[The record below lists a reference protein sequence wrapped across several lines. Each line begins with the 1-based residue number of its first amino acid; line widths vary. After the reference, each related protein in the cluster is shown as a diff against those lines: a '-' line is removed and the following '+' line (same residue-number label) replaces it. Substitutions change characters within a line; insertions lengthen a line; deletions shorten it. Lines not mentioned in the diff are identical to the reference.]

1 MDGVT
6 LRHPVVP
13 ARTGV
18 WAGIAAITMMFAAF
32 LSALLVRQGEADWVR
47 VQLPPILYANTVV
60 LLVSSVT
67 LERAQARHTAPGIR
81 WLSITLGLGLLFLVG
96 QILAWRALAAQ
107 GLFLDTGPASAFF
120 YLLTAVHGTH
130 LLGGIAALVYV
141 RHRAQRD
148 PGLGAAG
155 ALGAA
160 SGYWHFLTALWV
172 CLLLI
177 LTLRL

>member
-1 MDGVT
+1 VDGVA

-32 LSALLVRQGEADWVR
+32 LSALLVRRGEADWVH
-47 VQLPPILYANTVV
+47 VPLPPILYVNT
-60 LLVSSVT
+60 LLLLASSAT
-67 LERAQARHTAPGIR
+67 LERARARPAPAAR
-81 WLSITLGLGLLFLVG
+81 WLSITLALGLLFVAG
-96 QILAWRALAAQ
+96 QILAWRAFAAQ
-107 GLFLDTGPASAFF
+107 GLFLASSPASAFF

-130 LLGGIAALVYV
+130 LLGGLVALVYV
-141 RHRAQRD
+141 RRRAQRD
-148 PGLGAAG
+148 PGPGPAG

>member
-6 LRHPVVP
+6 LRQPVVP

-32 LSALLVRQGEADWVR
+32 LSALLVRRGEADWVH
-47 VQLPPILYANTVV
+47 VPLPPILYVNT
-60 LLVSSVT
+60 LLLLASSAT
-67 LERAQARHTAPGIR
+67 LERARARPAPAVR
-81 WLSITLGLGLLFLVG
+81 WLSLTLALGLLFVAG

-107 GLFLDTGPASAFF
+107 GLFLASSPASAFF

-130 LLGGIAALVYV
+130 LLGGIVALVYV

-148 PGLGAAG
+148 PGPGTAG